1 MKILGIGDQGVG
13 AIQISVAKL
22 VITTL
27 CAGIHPLR
35 QLPVVLDC
43 GTDVCHLKTRDHCT
57 DLRVQNEKLLNDEL
71 YLGLRQPRAR
81 GKEYDD
87 FVEKFVT
94 KARKRFPKAYIH
106 LYVHFLTKWRKR
118 N

>member
-1 MKILGIGDQGVG
+1 MG
-13 AIQISVAKL
+13 AIQIPVAKL

-57 DLRVQNEKLLNDEL
+57 DLRVQNEKLLNNEL

-106 LYVHFLTKWRKR
+106 LYVHFLTK
-118 N
+118 